1 MKIKKYNL
9 IYFFYLL
16 VISSSVHADYLMGV
30 EAYKDKNYALAFENW
45 SKNDQQDNLLSQ
57 FYLALL
63 YKNGLGVDRDY
74 KKAFSLL
81 NNDIYNSELPL
92 LKSFDKSSEFDFSA
106 DTIKKF
112 SKYKNIILFLKKIY
126 FC

>member
-16 VISSSVHADYLMGV
+16 IISGSVHADYLKGV

-74 KKAFSLL
+74 KKAF
-81 NNDIYNSELPL
+81 NL
-92 LKSFDKSSEFDFSA
+92 LKKTSDQG
-106 DTIKKF
+106 
-112 SKYKNIILFLKKIY
+112 LL
-126 FC
+126 